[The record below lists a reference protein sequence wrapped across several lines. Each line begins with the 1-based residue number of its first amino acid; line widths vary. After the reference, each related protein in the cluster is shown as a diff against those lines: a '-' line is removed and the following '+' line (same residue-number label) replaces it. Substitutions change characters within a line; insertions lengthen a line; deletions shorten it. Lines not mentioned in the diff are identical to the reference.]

1 MLNDPV
7 RDRSREVVFADEG
20 LPDDVAVCERG
31 GRVLQ
36 EVLEVDGLVLD
47 PLDYAG
53 GLGGE
58 LLPRGYE
65 VEAGGWEMLFECGDE
80 EGLHVFIFIVDEG
93 VDLVVTGFCCGSH
106 NGGYVC
112 MYVGWEWI
120 ELGGSHGAC
129 VLAHYFSLSHGLIL
143 QLEGV
148 AANLRLDAVCAHERV
163 GVDLQIGVRRQI
175 LPSVCVWTSA
185 SLF

>member
-1 MLNDPV
+1 M
-7 RDRSREVVFADEG
+7 F
-20 LPDDVAVCERG
+20 
-31 GRVLQ
+31 
-36 EVLEVDGLVLD
+36 EVDGLVLH

-58 LLPRGYE
+58 LVPRGYE
-65 VEAGGWEMLFECGDE
+65 VEAGGWEVFSECGDE

-93 VDLVVTGFCCGSH
+93 VDLVVTVFCCGSH
-106 NGGYVC
+106 GGGMYVC
-112 MYVGWEWI
+112 MYVCVFVGRKCI
-120 ELGGSHGAC
+120 ELGDSHGAC
-129 VLAHYFSLSHGLIL
+129 VLAHYFSLSHGSIL

-148 AANLRLDAVCAHERV
+148 TANLRLDAVCAHERV
-163 GVDLQIGVRRQI
+163 GVDLQIGVRKQI